1 MVKNKTS
8 ITLRIDDTLY
18 LKLKVIAKR
27 TRRSWNNSVECAV
40 AEYIEKYEQQ
50 YGAIPL
56 KNLEEEQ

>member
-18 LKLKVIAKR
+18 LKLKVIAKA

-40 AEYIEKYEQQ
+40 AEYIDKYEQQ
-50 YGAIPL
+50 NGVIPL
-56 KNLEEEQ
+56 KTLEDEQ